1 MEPLHKH
8 PTMVI
13 HQEEPLNAGPPLHA
27 LRQAYV
33 TPQEYFFVRNHGNIP
48 IIDPAMYCL
57 SITGMVEQSLEL
69 SLAELKAMPSTTE
82 VALLQ
87 CAGIRRTEM
96 AAIKPIPG
104 ELPWGAEPIGNAKWR
119 GVSLSALLE
128 KAGVQEGAYHI
139 AFKGLDEVWRNGEQ
153 VGFGGSI
160 PLEKAT
166 DVLLAYEMNGE
177 MLTPVHGF
185 PLRVV
190 VPGYLGARSVKWL
203 SNINVQEEPSTNYF
217 QAHAYKLF
225 PPHIDSHN
233 VDWNNGK
240 MLGELPLNAVI
251 CQPSEDAIC
260 QAGQT
265 VVQGYAVPQHG
276 VPIERVE
283 LSCDQGTTWMVARI
297 LEPSHLWSWCFWELT
312 LNLSKGP
319 CQLIVR
325 TWDVLQD
332 TQPQEIEQ
340 VWNFKGYM
348 NNAWHRIHIMVQ
360 DDIVI

>member
-13 HQEEPLNAGPPLHA
+13 HQEEPLNAGPPLDA

-48 IIDPAMYCL
+48 TVNPATYYL
-57 SITGMVEQSLEL
+57 SITGMVERSLEL

-104 ELPWGAEPIGNAKWR
+104 ELPWGAEPIGNAQWR
-119 GVSLSALLE
+119 GVPLRTVLD
-128 KAGVQEGAYHI
+128 KAGVQVGASHV
-139 AFKGLDEVWRNGEQ
+139 AFKGMDEVWRYGEQ

-160 PLEKAT
+160 PLEKVS

-177 MLTPVHGF
+177 TLAPAHGF

-217 QAHAYKLF
+217 QAHAYKHF
-225 PPHIDSHN
+225 PPYIGPHN
-233 VDWNNGK
+233 VDWNNGE

-251 CQPSEDAIC
+251 CQPTEGAIC
-260 QAGQT
+260 QVGQT
-265 VVQGYAVPQHG
+265 VVRGYAVSTYG
-276 VPIERVE
+276 VPIERIE
-283 LSCDQGTTWMVARI
+283 LSSDEGVTWTVVTI
-297 LEPSHLWSWCFWELT
+297 LEPSHPWAWCFWEIPLA
-312 LNLSKGP
+312 LPVGSY
-319 CQLIVR
+319 QLIVR
-325 TWDVLQD
+325 AWDMLQH

-348 NNAWHRIHIMVQ
+348 NNAWHRIHITVREM
-360 DDIVI
+360 